1 LSYFIDVIIPVPLK
15 RLYTYSVTEAEYE
28 FLKPGMRVMLPF
40 GKSKTYTALVFQK
53 HQNPPQAYQ
62 AKSIIQILDS
72 KPVVQLGQL
81 KFWTWISD
89 YYLSPLGS
97 VFLAGL
103 PSLYRLES
111 TQYLSWK
118 GEEDFDVSVL
128 SDEAYLI
135 YEALQTASSLEL
147 GALMKILN
155 KQKIFGVIQE
165 LAEQNLVGIDEKVY
179 EKYKDKLVAYIGLSN
194 KFDNEEIFKLISR
207 SEKQRKLMMTF
218 FAEKGRSGKDQIKLN
233 DLLELSGVSRAVLKG
248 VIDKGI
254 LQREDIKEDR
264 IVFKQ
269 DLSPLGELSEA
280 QNEVY
285 LDIKDKFEQFTTILL
300 QGATGSGKTHVY
312 AQLILD
318 QLNSGKQVL
327 LMLPEIGLTTQI
339 IARLENYFG
348 NYLLVFHS
356 KYNQQERMEVYQK
369 LIDFPN
375 QPKIVVGARSTVMLP
390 LKNLGLIIVDEEH
403 EPSYKQQ
410 DPSPRFNARD
420 AAVVLGYQSGCKVL
434 LGSATPSVETKYNA
448 AHNKYGFVYLK
459 DRYKGV
465 HLPEINLV
473 DLQDRY
479 RKKKMKGHF
488 SEDLIQAINDALKV
502 NRQVILFQNRRGF
515 APLISC
521 KNCGHSPHCPNCDV
535 SLTFHKGAYELR
547 CHYCYYKSAVPKKC
561 SSCGSHELDTKGFGT
576 EQIAKEVK
584 ELFPDVGVGR
594 MDMDTTRR
602 KNAFAEI
609 LHEFESGQTKILVG
623 TQMLSK
629 GLDFEGVGLVGVMQ
643 ADAMLNYPDFRA
655 HERAFQLL
663 TQVSGRS
670 GRSVKGK
677 VLIQT
682 FNPYHQIL
690 QQVSQYNYEAM
701 YKEQLEERY
710 QFHYPPFYKL
720 IKFTFKHKNE
730 SQVAQGAD
738 WFAKSLTN
746 SFGDQVLGPTIP
758 SIARVRNLYIRH
770 LLLKIPQGQS
780 LNATKTHVKRILNQ
794 FEGVAAFRSI
804 RFTLDID
811 PI

>member
-1 LSYFIDVIIPVPLK
+1 MSYFIDVIIPVPLK
-15 RLYTYSVTEAEYE
+15 RLYTYRVSQAEYD
-28 FLKPGMRVMLPF
+28 FLKSGMRVMLPF
-40 GKSKTYTALVFQK
+40 GKSKTYTALVYHK
-53 HQNPPQAYQ
+53 HQTPPQAYE

-72 KPVVQLGQL
+72 KPVVQQEQL

-89 YYLSPLGS
+89 YYLSPLGN
-97 VFLAGL
+97 VFLVGL
-103 PSLYRLES
+103 PNLYRLES

-118 GEEDFDVSVL
+118 GEEDFDPSVL
-128 SDEAYLI
+128 SDDAFLV

-155 KQKIFGVIQE
+155 RQKIFGVIQE
-165 LAEQNLVGIDEKVY
+165 LAEQNLVGVDEKVY
-179 EKYKDKLVAYIGLSN
+179 EKYKDKLVPYIKLSDRF
-194 KFDNEEIFKLISR
+194 KNEEIFELISR

-218 FAEKGRSGKDQIKLN
+218 FAEKGRSGQDKIKLSE
-233 DLLELSGVSRAVLKG
+233 LLELSGVSRAVLKG

-254 LQREDIKEDR
+254 LHREDIKEDR
-264 IVFKQ
+264 VIFTQ
-269 DLSPLGELSEA
+269 DLSPLGSLSAIQTQAYQELGQQF
-280 QNEVY
+280 QNFSTV
-285 LDIKDKFEQFTTILL
+285 LL

-312 AQLILD
+312 TQLIQD
-318 QLNSGKQVL
+318 QLDLGKQVL

-339 IARLENYFG
+339 ISRLENYFG

-369 LIDFPN
+369 LIDFPDK
-375 QPKIVVGARSTVMLP
+375 PKVVVGARSTVLLP

-410 DPSPRFNARD
+410 DPAPRFNARD
-420 AAVVLGYQSGCKVL
+420 AAVVLGHQMKVKVL
-434 LGSATPSVETKYNA
+434 LGSATPSLETKYNA
-448 AHNKYGFVYLK
+448 TQNKYGFVILK
-459 DRYKGV
+459 DRHKGI
-465 HLPEINLV
+465 HPPEINLV

-488 SEDLIQAINDALKV
+488 SEDLISAISDVLKE

-547 CHYCYYKSAVPKKC
+547 CHYCYYKSTVPKKC

-576 EQIAKEVK
+576 EQIAKEAK
-584 ELFPDVGVGR
+584 ELFPDIGVGR

-602 KNAFAEI
+602 KNAFKEI
-609 LHEFESGQTKILVG
+609 LHEFESGRTKILVG

-629 GLDFEGVGLVGVMQ
+629 GLDFDGVGLVGVMQ
-643 ADAMLNYPDFRA
+643 ADAMLNFPDFRA

-663 TQVSGRS
+663 TQVAGRS
-670 GRSVKGK
+670 GRSVKGR

-690 QQVSQYNYEAM
+690 QQVSQYNYQGM

-730 SQVAQGAD
+730 LQVAQGAD
-738 WFAKSLTN
+738 WFAQSLSN
-746 SFGDQVLGPTIP
+746 SFGNQVLGPTIP
-758 SIARVRNLYIRH
+758 SISRVRNQYIRH
-770 LLLKIPQGQS
+770 LMLKIPPGQS
-780 LNATKTHVKRILNQ
+780 LNSTKAHVQRILNQ
-794 FEGVAAFRSI
+794 FDSVAAFRSI

-811 PI
+811 PV